1 MKQECTPI
9 NTKTHFIHIFSG
21 GSSSSSTRAI
31 IVTGGS
37 EYGSMLSSVEVLTP
51 SGAPYSCSVPPLPS
65 PRNRHTQ
72 DGAVACG
79 GGEGE
84 AATQTNCYSLTSV
97 GWQKSH
103 QLQKRRSLHSSWSS
117 PAGLLLMGGYH
128 SSTTTEILSATD
140 SSSTFGSFVAY
151 NTE

>member
-1 MKQECTPI
+1 MLLI
-9 NTKTHFIHIFSG
+9 
-21 GSSSSSTRAI
+21 
-31 IVTGGS
+31 TGGS
-37 EYGSMLSSVEVLTP
+37 DGTRLTSVEVLTP

-117 PAGLLLMGGYH
+117 PAGLLLIGGYH
-128 SSTTTEILSATD
+128 SGTTTEILSATD
-140 SSSTFGSFVAY
+140 SSSTFSYSLAY
-151 NTE
+151 HTV